1 MMNKNTL
8 KLILIVPMIFLIVA
22 PLYKFPYG
30 LYILLRL
37 IVFASSACVIYFSF
51 KDTKELNVTVLI
63 FGFIALLFNPFFP
76 VHFPREV
83 WMVLDFVTAFI
94 YGYTFYKIKSV

>member
-1 MMNKNTL
+1 MNKNTL

-37 IVFASSACVIYFSF
+37 IVFVSSACMIYFSF

>member
-1 MMNKNTL
+1 MNKNTL

-37 IVFASSACVIYFSF
+37 IVFASSACMIYFSF

-63 FGFIALLFNPFFP
+63 FGFIALLFNPFLVDRMRPLKPNEGF
-76 VHFPREV
+76 
-83 WMVLDFVTAFI
+83 L
-94 YGYTFYKIKSV
+94 FYKNGRR

>member
-1 MMNKNTL
+1 MNKNTL
-8 KLILIVPMIFLIVA
+8 KIILIIPIIFLVIA
-22 PLYKFPYG
+22 PLFKFPYG
-30 LYILLRL
+30 LYVLLRL
-37 IVFASSACVIYFSF
+37 VVFGSAACMIYYSY
-51 KDTKELNVTVLI
+51 KDTKELNVTILI